1 MDMPENG
8 PQPSPDMPPS
18 LATRP
23 RDPRRGLPIPPVNLH
38 PDPSTGAPML
48 DFTTVNTTTATSLA
62 IDRRCSLCGELMGY
76 WVGFLGSP
84 RAAELMQYADPPGC
98 PDCLKAAITLCPHIA
113 MQRHRR
119 ARTDRPGA
127 GILPPGADPD
137 KPPSWVLGI
146 TRSYR
151 PVFVAE
157 HGYTVYL
164 PAPFRTVHTFG
175 YGPDGRINPVP
186 ITRQR

>member
-1 MDMPENG
+1 MTTPENG

-98 PDCLKAAITLCPHIA
+98 PDFISTF
-113 MQRHRR
+113 QG
-119 ARTDRPGA
+119 DS
-127 GILPPGADPD
+127 
-137 KPPSWVLGI
+137 PPSA
-146 TRSYR
+146 SS
-151 PVFVAE
+151 
-157 HGYTVYL
+157 
-164 PAPFRTVHTFG
+164 PACW
-175 YGPDGRINPVP
+175 
-186 ITRQR
+186 